1 MDASAKFRGT
11 GLRLSDEMDFE
22 RIKCPV
28 GVGVGVSGD
37 EGSTTS
43 TLSVDGVC
51 GVART
56 SSDGVSGESL
66 ESVEVVLTGE
76 SDRGGR

>member
-1 MDASAKFRGT
+1 MDASAKLRGT

-22 RIKCPV
+22 RVKCP
-28 GVGVGVSGD
+28 VGVGVSGD

-66 ESVEVVLTGE
+66 ESVEVVLTRE